1 MKKRLES
8 LLSCD
13 PELKLLLKAMETYRI
28 DDKKAI
34 GIDETS
40 NRRTKDSIQ
49 HGIFTAASLTRAG
62 GYTSRTAAAKT
73 GNFTVIGEDVVPDF
87 VKDFIEAFLT
97 DENGDEISA
106 ASLQRNVAVILG
118 IACKANK
125 ENFKNDVSVIIYGC
139 RALCFT
145 CRGNSKHQSHLLEM
159 GVLNRLWAALNTGN
173 NRGLWEVV
181 DAVVLALIG
190 LLEPPD
196 DFEQEV
202 VKSQDPVGLKSD
214 SGTIK
219 TRSTE
224 EVNLRKI
231 NIAPTKLPLL

>member
-1 MKKRLES
+1 MRAFPDNFRIQEGAIGLLAHILSTGNMEFDFPSFANTDRSKESADPSAARSMTPPAKPLKPPKPSPATVTQSTPLNFLVCPFEKRLES

-34 GIDETS
+34 EIDETS

-73 GNFTVIGEDVVPDF
+73 GNFTVIGEDVPDF

-125 ENFKNDVSVIIYGC
+125 DIQ
-139 RALCFT
+139 RT
-145 CRGNSKHQSHLLEM
+145 LE
-159 GVLNRLWAALNTGN
+159 R
-173 NRGLWEVV
+173 
-181 DAVVLALIG
+181 
-190 LLEPPD
+190 
-196 DFEQEV
+196 
-202 VKSQDPVGLKSD
+202 
-214 SGTIK
+214 
-219 TRSTE
+219 
-224 EVNLRKI
+224 
-231 NIAPTKLPLL
+231 